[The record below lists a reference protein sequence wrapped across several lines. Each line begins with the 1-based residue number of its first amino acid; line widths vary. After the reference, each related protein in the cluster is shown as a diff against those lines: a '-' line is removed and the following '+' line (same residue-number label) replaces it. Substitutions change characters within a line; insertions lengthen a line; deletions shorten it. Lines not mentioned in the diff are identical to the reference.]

1 MRGRDENEGQQ
12 DRMQEQMQQ
21 ALDAQKK
28 EKEATPQVKIVYM
41 PAPEGEAGSKNGKVA
56 QEELDQLKQDY
67 EQQIDAVN
75 LVNIELGL
83 QINELRE
90 QVAELNSQIHTIEQT
105 QQEQAYGKIE
115 NEISNLIEKDK
126 AKTKQI
132 QELQSQLT
140 STNLEIADI
149 QNQHSQILKLNA
161 DLEKQVSSIQ
171 NGYAILK
178 TQYTEQISASGQLK
192 QKVNGF

>member
-1 MRGRDENEGQQ
+1 
-12 DRMQEQMQQ
+12 
-21 ALDAQKK
+21 
-28 EKEATPQVKIVYM
+28 M

-105 QQEQAYGKIE
+105 
-115 NEISNLIEKDK
+115 
-126 AKTKQI
+126 
-132 QELQSQLT
+132 
-140 STNLEIADI
+140 
-149 QNQHSQILKLNA
+149 
-161 DLEKQVSSIQ
+161 
-171 NGYAILK
+171 
-178 TQYTEQISASGQLK
+178 
-192 QKVNGF
+192 